1 MGNFDRSID
10 IISLY
15 VFVYCLTVYS
25 RSLVK
30 AFTNEKYRVNV
41 TGCNNDLDISTKGS
55 ELECP

>member
-1 MGNFDRSID
+1 M
-10 IISLY
+10 
-15 VFVYCLTVYS
+15 
-25 RSLVK
+25 